1 MESDPKK
8 NPVLARLNE
17 IINDQVFP
25 ALSEGGLGITW
36 DEFAAPMS
44 YGVFGTDRNKVT
56 LLDDTGE
63 HGYQLLIEVVPPLG
77 QDPDDPKVAQVNIE
91 ILLAG
96 MEERRTGILLSRR
109 TDGGWKACAAGTL
122 GLPTGHPLGDLAHAE
137 RHLGL
142 KPGVMVADLDDR
154 RGFRAIVE
162 AVHLHRFGAI

>member
-8 NPVLARLNE
+8 NPVLSRLNE

-25 ALSEGGLGITW
+25 ALSEGGLGITRE
-36 DEFAAPMS
+36 EFALTMV
-44 YGVFGTDRNKVT
+44 YGAFGTDPNKAT

-63 HGYQLLIEVVPPLG
+63 HGYQLLIEVVPPID
-77 QDPDDPKVAQVNIE
+77 QDLDDPKVAQVNIE

-122 GLPTGHPLGDLAHAE
+122 ALPTGHPLGELAHAE

-142 KPGVMVADLDDR
+142 KSGVMTADLDDR
-154 RGFRAIVE
+154 RGFRAIME
-162 AVHLHRFGAI
+162 AVRLHRFGTI